1 MTLIVRVVL
10 AFRPRESVTVAVN
23 VILPAEASV
32 PVVNAPFVADHPPPV
47 IVYEVMLLPYAPDAP
62 ESVSFALPMP
72 FTYRPVPLVSSAS
85 AAESVPADGTT
96 LPGTVSVMLIVFV
109 PNCVPFASKVSQ

>member
-23 VILPAEASV
+23 VMLPADANV
-32 PVVNAPFVADHPPPV
+32 PVVNAPFVAVHPPPV

-109 PNCVPFASKVSQ
+109 PRSVLPEYVSH

>member
-1 MTLIVRVVL
+1 MTSIARVVL

-23 VILPAEASV
+23 VMLPADANV
-32 PVVNAPFVADHPPPV
+32 PVVSVEAEADQPPPV

-72 FTYRPVPLVSSAS
+72 FTYRPVPEVSSMS

-96 LPGTVSVMLIVFV
+96 LPGTVSVMLTDFV
-109 PNCVPFASKVSQ
+109 PRSVLPEYVSQ

>member
-23 VILPAEASV
+23 VMLPADANV
-32 PVVNAPFVADHPPPV
+32 PVVRAPFVAVHPPPV

>member
-1 MTLIVRVVL
+1 MTLIVRIVL
-10 AFRPRESVTVAVN
+10 AFRPRESVTTAVN
-23 VILPAEASV
+23 VISPAACKM
-32 PVVNAPFVADHPPPV
+32 PVVSVDSFDDQPPPETE
-47 IVYEVMLLPYAPDAP
+47 YDLMLLPYAPDAL

-96 LPGTVSVMLIVFV
+96 LPGTVSVMLTDFV
-109 PNCVPFASKVSQ
+109 PRSVLPEYVSQ